1 MQYNNIKAASFVI
14 IAMTMITTNDAI
26 IKHLTQVFNIG
37 QIMFLRGLLVC
48 VLFALIMRVRQ
59 QPVFTRQ
66 SFHRWN
72 IIRALLELAATF
84 TFLTG
89 LSLLPLA
96 TASTLGFSSPI
107 FLAILASV
115 ILGERVGML
124 RWLVIIVGFSGVL
137 IITNPF
143 HDDISWAVIFP
154 VVCAFIVA
162 LRDIVI
168 RYVPDNIPSLHVA
181 FTNAWVVTIGGGIVS
196 LFQGWG
202 EADWTWYLWF
212 FGLSCAIFAGYFFYI
227 EGSRLGELSFIG
239 PFKYTSVLLAILFG
253 LIFWNEVPGW
263 PVLIGAAI
271 IVLSGVLLLT
281 GEKRRAT
288 RAERAAPGIE

>member
-1 MQYNNIKAASFVI
+1 MQYNNIRAACFVI

-59 QPVFTRQ
+59 QPVISRQ

-143 HDDISWAVIFP
+143 QDDISWAVIFP
-154 VVCAFIVA
+154 VACAFIVA

-168 RYVPDNIPSLHVA
+168 RYVPDNIPSLHVV
-181 FTNAWVVTIGGGIVS
+181 FTNAWIVAIGGGVVS
-196 LFQGWG
+196 MFQGWG
-202 EADWTWYLWF
+202 EADWVWYLWF

-253 LIFWNEVPGW
+253 LIFWDEVPGW
-263 PVLIGAAI
+263 PVLTGAAI
-271 IVLSGVLLLT
+271 IILSGVLLLT
-281 GEKRRAT
+281 GENRRAT

>member
-1 MQYNNIKAASFVI
+1 
-14 IAMTMITTNDAI
+14 MTMITTNDAI

-37 QIMFLRGLLVC
+37 QIMFLRSLMVC
-48 VLFALIMRVRQ
+48 ILFIIIMRLKH
-59 QPVFTRQ
+59 QPIFTRQ
-66 SFHRWN
+66 SFHKWN
-72 IIRALLELAATF
+72 ITRALLELAATF

-107 FLAILASV
+107 FLAILAALV
-115 ILGERVGML
+115 LGERVGLM
-124 RWLVIIVGFSGVL
+124 RWLVIIAGFGGVL

-143 HDDISWAVIFP
+143 QDNINWAVIFP
-154 VVCAFIVA
+154 ITCALFVA

-168 RYVPDNIPSLHVA
+168 RFVPDNIPSLHVA
-181 FTNAWVVTIGGGIVS
+181 FTNAWVVAIGGG
-196 LFQGWG
+196 LFSIYQGWG
-202 EADWTWYLWF
+202 QADWQWYLWF
-212 FGLSCAIFAGYFFYI
+212 IGLSCAIFCGYYFYI

-253 LIFWNEVPGW
+253 YLFWSEIPSWSVI
-263 PVLIGAAI
+263 IGAAI
-271 IVLSGVLLLT
+271 IVFSGVLLLA
-281 GEKRRAT
+281 GEKRKAT

>member
-1 MQYNNIKAASFVI
+1 MEFNNIKAAFFVI
-14 IAMTMITTNDAI
+14 VAMTMITTNDAI

-37 QIMFLRGLLVC
+37 QIMFLRGFLVC
-48 VLFALIMRVRQ
+48 IIFALIMLFKRQ
-59 QPVFTRQ
+59 PIFISQ
-66 SFHRWN
+66 SFHKWN

-107 FLAILASV
+107 FLAILAALV
-115 ILGERVGML
+115 LGERVGL
-124 RWLVIIVGFSGVL
+124 ARWLVIIAGFGGVL

-143 HDDISWAVIFP
+143 QDNINWAVIFP
-154 VVCAFIVA
+154 IVCALFVA

-168 RYVPDNIPSLHVA
+168 RFVPNDIPSLHVA
-181 FTNAWVVTIGGGIVS
+181 FTNAWVVAIGGG
-196 LFQGWG
+196 LFSIYQGWG
-202 EADWTWYLWF
+202 EADWQWYLWF
-212 FGLSCAIFAGYFFYI
+212 IGLSFAIFCGYFFYI

-253 LIFWNEVPGW
+253 YLFWSEVPSW
-263 PVLIGAAI
+263 PVIIGAAI
-271 IVLSGVLLLT
+271 IVFSGVLLLA
-281 GEKRRAT
+281 GEKRKAS
-288 RAERAAPGIE
+288 RAERATPGIE